1 MHNIY
6 LSHTIFD
13 ISRCF
18 N

>member
-6 LSHTIFD
+6 LFHTIFD